1 MQISLPP
8 GNTSNNYLQQFLR
21 EKKISHLSI
30 PIRRLNDHPLLIKVN
45 SEKFPPQ
52 NINFPSKNVSSNK
65 KTYHILEEKKMFG
78 IKIPHVLWVWPSIY
92 VFIFMKFCLFKS
104 MFCNHPGYFP
114 RRKNKIGVIRERTPK
129 IWKSSLGS

>member
-1 MQISLPP
+1 MTSPP
-8 GNTSNNYLQQFLR
+8 LM
-21 EKKISHLSI
+21 
-30 PIRRLNDHPLLIKVN
+30 KVN
-45 SEKFPPQ
+45 SEKFPHQ

-104 MFCNHPGYFP
+104 ICFAIILAIFPGG
-114 RRKNKIGVIRERTPK
+114 KIKLV
-129 IWKSSLGS
+129 